1 MGIRNLNTI
10 LKNNCKN
17 SIKRVR
23 LSELAGKKV
32 AVDASIYMYKYKSIY
47 GSQWISAFYGF
58 LKTLSILKCVFVFDG
73 KDFIQDKAVER
84 SRRSDMKKAMR
95 NKLSEVE
102 KAYEQ
107 YQSNG
112 SMSET
117 LLPFK
122 TYNSYYST
130 LTNNR
135 DLISDAKIQE
145 YFFKTRNIL
154 MPLYDQ
160 DVNTIKSMCKNMGM
174 CVIESNTE
182 AEKTCSML
190 CHENKVDMV
199 LSEDTDVLAYNTPS
213 IISKLSMGECTLMN
227 MKDVLSELELTPDQ
241 FIDMCIVCG
250 SDYSQGL
257 TGIGPVKAYK
267 YIKIYNSIENIIS
280 KFPNIIPNKESFD
293 HIKIRNIFKKSN
305 SEIPSVDFPE
315 PDETQL
321 YEIIKQNHVQ
331 TTKVYKKL
339 L

>member
-17 SIKRVR
+17 SIKRVG
-23 LSELAGKKV
+23 LAELAGNRV

-58 LKTLSILKCVFVFDG
+58 LKTLSIFRCVFVFDG

-84 SRRSDMKKAMR
+84 SRRSEMKKGMR

-102 KAYEQ
+102 QAYNQ
-107 YQSNG
+107 YVESG
-112 SMSET
+112 TMSDI

-122 TYNSYYST
+122 TFNRNYST
-130 LTNNR
+130 LTDNR
-135 DLISDAKIQE
+135 DLISDSKIQE

-160 DVNTIKSMCKNMGM
+160 DVSTIKLMCENMGM
-174 CVIESNTE
+174 AVINSHTE

-199 LSEDTDVLAYNTPS
+199 LSEDTDVLAYNTPR
-213 IISKLSMGECTLMN
+213 IISKLSMGECTLINMN
-227 MKDVLSELELTPDQ
+227 DVLAELELTSDQ
-241 FIDMCIVCG
+241 FVDMCVVCG
-250 SDYSQGL
+250 SDYSAGL
-257 TGIGPVKAYK
+257 VGVGPVKAYK
-267 YIKIYNSIENIIS
+267 YIKIYNSIENILT
-280 KFPNIIPNKESFD
+280 KFSNIVPNKETFD
-293 HIKIRNIFKKSN
+293 YVKIRNIFKKCS
-305 SEIPSVDFPE
+305 SEIESINFPDPNPE
-315 PDETQL
+315 YL
-321 YEIIKQNHVQ
+321 NEIIKQNHVQ

>member
-17 SIKRVR
+17 SIKRIR
-23 LSELAGKKV
+23 LSELSGNRV

-58 LKTLSILKCVFVFDG
+58 LKTLSVFKCVFVFDG
-73 KDFIQDKAVER
+73 KEFIQDKANER
-84 SRRSDMKKAMR
+84 NRRSEMKKAMR

-102 KAYEQ
+102 QAYEQ
-107 YQSNG
+107 YKVSGNMND
-112 SMSET
+112 S

-122 TYNSYYST
+122 TYNRNYST

-135 DLISDAKIQE
+135 DLISDSKIQD
-145 YFFKTRNIL
+145 YISKTKNIL

-160 DVNTIKSMCKNMGM
+160 DVNTIKLMCTNMGM
-174 CVIESNTE
+174 CVIDSHTE

-199 LSEDTDVLAYNTPS
+199 LSEDTDVLAYNTPT
-213 IISKLSMGECTLMN
+213 IISKLSMGECTLIN
-227 MKDVLSELELTPDQ
+227 MKDLLSELELTSDQ
-241 FIDMCIVCG
+241 FVDMCIVCG
-250 SDYSQGL
+250 SDYSAGL
-257 TGIGPVKAYK
+257 HGIGPVKAYK
-267 YIKIYNSIENIIS
+267 YIKIYNSIENIVS
-280 KFPNIIPNKESFD
+280 KFPNIIPNKETFD
-293 HIKIRNIFKKSN
+293 HVKIRNIFKPCS
-305 SEIPSVDFPE
+305 SEIPSIEFPV
-315 PDETQL
+315 PDPNQL
-321 YEIIKQNHVQ
+321 DQIIKQNHVQ